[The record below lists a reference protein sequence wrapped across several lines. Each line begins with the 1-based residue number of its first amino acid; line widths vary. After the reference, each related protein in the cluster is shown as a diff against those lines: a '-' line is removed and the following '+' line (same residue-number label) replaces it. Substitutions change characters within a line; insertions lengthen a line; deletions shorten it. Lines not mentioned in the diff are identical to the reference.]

1 MGRRVGTLR
10 SFSSHPQREGG
21 RRVGR
26 KSALPEGLPCPCH
39 RARSFTEWGPLC
51 PSQQSCRLRCTIS
64 TPRTGEITVRSC
76 RLPRIVECQPWSV
89 GLQGTNSGL
98 EVKPHD
104 GCRPSLTWD
113 LVVRL
118 CPYLVKDPVSWCT
131 SHVAVFWE
139 TNCPRGLAR
148 ICWCM
153 CVTRCLSDIQKN
165 HEAWVFHELFLGPV
179 IK

>member
-1 MGRRVGTLR
+1 MSLSQSQV
-10 SFSSHPQREGG
+10 F
-21 RRVGR
+21 
-26 KSALPEGLPCPCH
+26 H
-39 RARSFTEWGPLC
+39 RAGSPVPLAAIL
-51 PSQQSCRLRCTIS
+51 QTALYYQYAKDRRNHW
-64 TPRTGEITVRSC
+64 SC
-76 RLPRIVECQPWSV
+76 RLPKIVECQPWSV

-148 ICWCM
+148 IWWCM